1 VGGNQGDG
9 VSGTAV
15 AAGRYVARD
24 VYVGAEQ
31 RVGEAGSRAVV
42 EINLTRNVR
51 IRTDVGTNSGGS
63 ISVLYEWEY

>member
-1 VGGNQGDG
+1 
-9 VSGTAV
+9 
-15 AAGRYVARD
+15 
-24 VYVGAEQ
+24 
-31 RVGEAGSRAVV
+31 VV